1 MRELTTTVDLP
12 ELLRTALGA
21 AAEIVGVERLRGGSK
36 KGVYRVRL
44 AGTAPAAVIVYRW
57 APDEDFWP
65 ETGGESPLDPL
76 TPATGLAPYLAAHHA
91 LRDAGVRTPE
101 LLHATEPG
109 ATDPGTPGS
118 PSADLAVV
126 EDLPGGTLESLLA
139 DDPTRAATPLTELAR
154 VLDHMRHA
162 QSSHYGRV
170 GTPHPSDVGS
180 ASAPTPAEQLVLDR
194 ALRDLTEAASRDA
207 TIHAAHDRLATR
219 LHDLRARVHPR
230 TAYGLVHG
238 ELGPDHVLLDADGH
252 PVLIDIEGLLHFD
265 VEWEHTFL
273 RLRFGA
279 HYDRL
284 ARPDLDPDRLA
295 LYALAQHLSLV
306 TGPLR
311 LLDGDFPDRRAM
323 LGIAAHN
330 AGAALATLE

>member
-12 ELLRTALGA
+12 ELLRNALGA
-21 AAEIVGVERLRGGSK
+21 PAEAVGVERLRGGSK

-44 AGTAPAAVIVYRW
+44 AGAGPAAVIVYRW
-57 APDEDFWP
+57 APEENFWP
-65 ETGGESPLDPL
+65 EAAGDPPADPL
-76 TPATGLAPYLAAHHA
+76 TLATGLTPYLAAHHA
-91 LRDAGVRTPE
+91 LREAGVRTPE
-101 LLHATEPG
+101 LLY
-109 ATDPGTPGS
+109 ATDPGTAGS
-118 PSADLAVV
+118 GAADPAPDLAVV
-126 EDLPGGTLESLLA
+126 EDLPGGTLESLLTA
-139 DDPTRAATPLTELAR
+139 DPTRAATPLAELAR
-154 VLDHMRHA
+154 TLDHMRHA
-162 QSSHYGRV
+162 QAPHYG
-170 GTPHPSDVGS
+170 SVGS
-180 ASAPTPAEQLVLDR
+180 PHVPNTTPAEQLVLDR

-207 TIHAAHDRLATR
+207 TLHPAHDRLAAR
-219 LHDLRARVHPR
+219 LHDLRTRVRPR
-230 TAYGLVHG
+230 PAYSLVHG
-238 ELGPDHVLLDADGH
+238 ELGPDHVLLDADDH

-306 TGPLR
+306 AGPLR
-311 LLDGDFPDRRAM
+311 LLDGGFPDREAM

-330 AGAALATLE
+330 ARAALATLG